1 MSTLLADL
9 LLSAAPSVSG
19 WHFVI
24 VGASMF
30 RRKSG
35 GRIEMLSSLAR

>member
-1 MSTLLADL
+1 MSTLLAVL

-24 VGASMF
+24 VGGEHF
-30 RRKSG
+30 RRIG
-35 GRIEMLSSLAR
+35 RRIEMLSSWAR

>member
-1 MSTLLADL
+1 MSTLLAIL

-24 VGASMF
+24 VGGEHISPEI
-30 RRKSG
+30 
-35 GRIEMLSSLAR
+35 GRAH